1 MFWSLICD
9 MEMLK
14 LRSVRS
20 IRSRNFKLLVESL
33 EKMLP
38 LFFALGHLN
47 YARWL
52 SVHLNLES
60 LFSTNSIYA
69 AFLERNFV
77 VTKTLRNFSFIPID
91 HGHEQNN
98 KLVKGDGGTIGLRE
112 STSELTRWMI
122 CGPEIVRIGNEL
134 KRRCLVVEGERL
146 FIYIT
151 NKPKASKMN
160 SPNMLYL

>member
-1 MFWSLICD
+1 MFWSLTLD

-14 LRSVRS
+14 LRSLRS
-20 IRSRNFKLLVESL
+20 IRSRNFKLFVESL
-33 EKMLP
+33 EKIVP
-38 LFFALGHLN
+38 LFALGHLN

-91 HGHEQNN
+91 HGHEQND

-122 CGPEIVRIGNEL
+122 CGPEI
-134 KRRCLVVEGERL
+134 
-146 FIYIT
+146 
-151 NKPKASKMN
+151 A
-160 SPNMLYL
+160 